1 MGIYISVLM
10 AERFSGLCLTKWM
23 LNMIHY
29 NLTESI
35 GILSRTPFV
44 LESLLQDMPIA
55 WTFNNEGEDTFSPF
69 DVVGHLIH
77 GEKTDWVVRM
87 EIILSDKSDKTF
99 EPYDRFAQFRDS
111 EGKTMNQLLAE
122 FKTLRKNN
130 LEILKSKNL
139 EEKDLLKTGVHPSF
153 GPVTLQQLLS
163 TWTVHDLSHIAQISR
178 VMCKQYKEEVGPWI
192 NYLPI
197 LTR

>member
-1 MGIYISVLM
+1 
-10 AERFSGLCLTKWM
+10 
-23 LNMIHY
+23 MIHY

-35 GILSRTPFV
+35 GILTHTPFV
-44 LESLLQDMPIA
+44 LESLLYDMPIA
-55 WTFNNEGEDTFSPF
+55 WTFNNEGNDTFSPF

-77 GEKTDWVVRM
+77 GEKADWIPRL
-87 EIILSDKSDKTF
+87 EIILSDKPGKTF

-122 FKTLRKNN
+122 FKTLRQNN
-130 LEILKSKNL
+130 MEKLKSKNL
-139 EEKDLLKTGVHPSF
+139 QDTDLLKIGIHPSF
-153 GPVTLQQLLS
+153 GPVTLQQLLA
-163 TWTVHDLSHIAQISR
+163 TWTVHDLSHIAQITR
-178 VMCKQYKEEVGPWI
+178 VMCKQYKEEVGPWV

>member
-1 MGIYISVLM
+1 
-10 AERFSGLCLTKWM
+10 
-23 LNMIHY
+23 MITY

-35 GILSRTPFV
+35 VILSRTPFV
-44 LESLLQDMPIA
+44 LENLLQHLPIA
-55 WTFNNEGEDTFSPF
+55 WAMNNEGEDTFSPF

-77 GEKTDWVVRM
+77 GEKTDWVARM
-87 EIILSDKSDKTF
+87 EIILSDKPDKIF
-99 EPYDRFAQFRDS
+99 ERYDRFAQFKDS
-111 EGKTMNQLLAE
+111 EGKTLNQLLAE
-122 FKTLRKNN
+122 FKTLREKN

-139 EEKDLLKTGVHPSF
+139 QEDDLLKTGMHPSF
-153 GPVTLQQLLS
+153 GAVTLKQLLS
-163 TWTVHDLSHIAQISR
+163 TWTVHDLSHIAQITR

>member
-1 MGIYISVLM
+1 
-10 AERFSGLCLTKWM
+10 
-23 LNMIHY
+23 MIAY

-35 GILSRTPFV
+35 EILSRTPLV
-44 LESLLQDMPIA
+44 LESLLQNLPTLWVM
-55 WTFNNEGEDTFSPF
+55 NNEGKDTFSPF

-77 GEKTDWVVRM
+77 GEKTDWVARM
-87 EIILSDKSDKTF
+87 EIILSDKVDKTF
-99 EPYDRFAQFRDS
+99 QPYDRFAQFRDS
-111 EGKTMNQLLAE
+111 EDKTLNQLLAE
-122 FKTLRKNN
+122 FKTLRMNN
-130 LEILKSKNL
+130 LEILRSKKLRDN
-139 EEKDLLKTGVHPSF
+139 DLLKTGIHPSF

-163 TWTVHDLSHIAQISR
+163 TWTVHDLSHIAQITR

>member
-1 MGIYISVLM
+1 
-10 AERFSGLCLTKWM
+10 
-23 LNMIHY
+23 MITY

-44 LESLLQDMPIA
+44 LETLLQHLPLA
-55 WTFNNEGEDTFSPF
+55 WARNNEGEDTFSPF

-77 GEKTDWVVRM
+77 GEKTDWVARM
-87 EIILSDKSDKTF
+87 EIILSDKPDKIF
-99 EPYDRFAQFRDS
+99 ERYDRFAQFKDS
-111 EGKTMNQLLAE
+111 EGKTLNQLLAE
-122 FKTLRKNN
+122 FKTLREKN

-139 EEKDLLKTGVHPSF
+139 QEDDLLKTGMHPSF
-153 GPVTLQQLLS
+153 GAVTLKQLLS
-163 TWTVHDLSHIAQISR
+163 TWTVHDLSHIAQITR

>member
-1 MGIYISVLM
+1 
-10 AERFSGLCLTKWM
+10 
-23 LNMIHY
+23 MITY

-44 LESLLQDMPIA
+44 LESLLQDMPLA
-55 WTFNNEGEDTFSPF
+55 WAFNNEGEETFSPF

-77 GEKTDWVVRM
+77 GEKTDWVARM
-87 EIILSDKSDKTF
+87 EIILSDKPDKTF
-99 EPYDRFAQFRDS
+99 ERYDRFAQFKDS
-111 EGKTMNQLLAE
+111 EGKTLNQLLEE
-122 FKTLRKNN
+122 FKKLRKKN
-130 LEILKSKNL
+130 LEILRSKNL
-139 EEKDLLKTGVHPSF
+139 QPADLLKTGIHPSF

-163 TWTVHDLSHIAQISR
+163 TWTVHDLSHIAQITR

>member
-1 MGIYISVLM
+1 
-10 AERFSGLCLTKWM
+10 
-23 LNMIHY
+23 MILY

-35 GILSRTPFV
+35 GILTRTPFV
-44 LESLLQDMPIA
+44 LESLLHDMPIA
-55 WTFNNEGEDTFSPF
+55 WTFNNEGKDTFSPF

-77 GEKTDWVVRM
+77 GEKADWIPRM
-87 EIILSDKSDKTF
+87 EIILSDKPDKTF
-99 EPYDRFAQFRDS
+99 EPYDRFAQFRES

-122 FKTLRKNN
+122 FKTLRQNN
-130 LEILKSKNL
+130 LGKLKSKNL
-139 EEKDLLKTGVHPSF
+139 QDADLLKTGIHPSF
-153 GPVTLQQLLS
+153 GPVTLQQLLA
-163 TWTVHDLSHIAQISR
+163 TWTVHDLSHIAQITR